1 MYARTIVLKGKGGN
15 NVSSFTTYRN
25 YFEKVRMDY
34 AGSSDITD
42 TAMKALN
49 SDYFNTRKYTSTAN
63 NMKAVAYMLDRNKW
77 TEKYTSSS
85 IGNDQIEYVI
95 GGPSLEQIFKAYNKK
110 YNTKYSA
117 KATSKNGYKGLES
130 ESSND
135 SDYKYCTS
143 LTKLNA
149 ADSAFVISSTDK
161 APSMW
166 VASPAAQEDYWVYG
180 LKSNGGFRTLVPYFS
195 VSYTDYYD
203 YGAGLRPVVCLKSGV
218 SLELKNETYN
228 IVQ

>member
-110 YNTKYSA
+110 YGTQYSA
-117 KATSKNGYKGLES
+117 KATSSNGYKISETES
-130 ESSND
+130 TDESSYRPYISEMLSTTD
-135 SDYKYCTS
+135 DT
-143 LTKLNA
+143 
-149 ADSAFVISSTDK
+149 FVISSTSK
-161 APSMW
+161 AYGMW
-166 VASPAAQEDYWVYG
+166 LSSPAAGNYEKVM
-180 LKSNGGFRTLVPYFS
+180 FA
-195 VSYTDYYD
+195 SYTGYVGYYSSD
-203 YGAGLRPVVCLKSGV
+203 MNLGFRPVVCLESSV
-218 SLELKNETYN
+218 SLELQNGTYK